1 MSQNEMSFKD
11 YTPTFTLKNVDDF
24 YFECEMDDRTMII
37 QAVDETSIQF
47 DARFKY
53 TRNCYSYTMTLG
65 VYEYNIFKENNR
77 QLDSIKSVIE
87 RTIVNC
93 IFNYV
98 DESMV
103 NTIKECLGKD
113 RYIKSIKSGETITV
127 ETNVY
132 YFTVVMSRYNESDYV
147 PYTYE
152 QIFIFD
158 CVKKQVYLKKEKLN
172 NIFNHVFHP
181 AKLTTCKIKIYESLT
196 NNNFK
201 CVIDNG
207 LLGTVLCYSGNDLYV
222 YDNTFGNIT
231 HHAGDLN
238 VIGSIVLDIVRD
250 VIKTEPSN
258 AMKGYLEEYDIE
270 LETLTNDQLQMILI
284 ADY

>member
-1 MSQNEMSFKD
+1 MGQNEISFKD
-11 YTPTFTLKNVDDF
+11 YTPKFTLTYVDDF
-24 YFECEMDDRTMII
+24 YFQCEMDDRTMII
-37 QAVDETSIQF
+37 QAVDETCIQF
-47 DARFKY
+47 DARFKE
-53 TRNCYSYTMTLG
+53 TRNCYSYTMTLAP
-65 VYEYNIFKENNR
+65 YEYKMFTESNR
-77 QLDSIKSVIE
+77 QLDSIKAVIE
-87 RTIVNC
+87 RSIINC

-103 NTIKECLGKD
+103 NLIKESLGNN
-113 RYIKSIKSGETITV
+113 RYVKSFKTSETITV

-132 YFTVVMSRYNESDYV
+132 YFTVVLSRYDDNDVV

-152 QIFIFD
+152 KFFIFD
-158 CVKKQVYLKKEKLN
+158 CVKKQIYLKKEKLN

-222 YDNTFGNIT
+222 YDNTFGNIN
-231 HHAGDLN
+231 HHTGDLN

-258 AMKGYLEEYDIE
+258 AMKGYLAEYDIE